1 MSVSGRGKAGS
12 GQFLPSAN
20 EGGVFLDLVSA
31 YLLKEETGPRQ
42 RYSGFSQGRQCGF
55 NVSHVDDRM
64 RDELLQARGA
74 EHGCRTP

>member
-55 NVSHVDDRM
+55 K
-64 RDELLQARGA
+64 
-74 EHGCRTP
+74 TPFHNGLNSLAVG